1 MSISPSAADT
11 DAVAVAA
18 PDTATVLDKEELRR
32 TVAGVLDIEAVDLT
46 DEANFMDDLEVDSLM
61 ALEVVVALEKKYGVK
76 FTEAE
81 LRSVVSLQQAHDLLI
96 HKLPTS

>member
-1 MSISPSAADT
+1 MPISPSDAD
-11 DAVAVAA
+11 AVAA
-18 PDTATVLDKEELRR
+18 PDSAAVLDKEELRL

-46 DEANFMDDLEVDSLM
+46 DEAHFTDDLQVDSLM
-61 ALEVVVALEKKYGVK
+61 ALEVVVALEKEYGVK

-96 HKLPTS
+96 HKLSTS